1 MQSCDDF
8 KKSVMEKNIK
18 VYMYNFKYVLIQ
30 TPHSNPPEGS
40 RCTEYVEFLFTEN
53 VKKLKNHTSFVMTIY
68 GCIPPPPHPTQHT
81 HFSYDTRY
89 ISGLHKLI

>member
-40 RCTEYVEFLFTEN
+40 RCTKYVEFSFTEN

-68 GCIPPPPHPTQHT
+68 GCIPPPHPTQHT